1 MEEKRVP
8 YEKVARMVVEEVNSI
23 DRLNS
28 MLELGMRVTS
38 EMSPSEVS
46 SFGIGCG
53 GNCDAWGIGCGN
65 NCLQGLD
72 PTEEMIRD
80 RYAIDVLGKK
90 GLKSEEMIAMQ
101 KDFGKFQ
108 EAVTA
113 VVTERL
119 SLNRMEERIKKYG
132 R

>member
-1 MEEKRVP
+1 MEGKREP

-28 MLELGMRVTS
+28 MLELGMRVTAQ
-38 EMSPSEVS
+38 MSGSEVGT
-46 SFGIGCG
+46 FGVGCG
-53 GNCDAWGIGCGN
+53 GGCDAWGVGCGSG
-65 NCLQGLD
+65 CLLGLD
-72 PTEEMIRD
+72 PTVIMIQD

-119 SLNRMEERIKKYG
+119 SLKRMEERIKKYG

>member
-1 MEEKRVP
+1 MEELEA
-8 YEKVARMVVEEVNSI
+8 YEKVARMVVEEVNSV

-28 MLELGMRVTS
+28 MLELGMRLTAN
-38 EMSPSEVS
+38 MSRDEVA
-46 SFGIGCG
+46 SFGFGCG

-65 NCLQGLD
+65 NCLTGLG
-72 PTEEMIRD
+72 PTDIMIED
-80 RYAIDVLGKK
+80 RYAIDVFGKK
-90 GLKSEEMIAMQ
+90 DLKTEEMIAMR

-119 SLNRMEERIKKYG
+119 SLQRMEERIKKYG

>member
-1 MEEKRVP
+1 MEGKRVP

-23 DRLNS
+23 GRLNS
-28 MLELGMRVTS
+28 MLELGMRVNAQ
-38 EMSPSEVS
+38 MSGHEVET
-46 SFGIGCG
+46 FGIGCG

-72 PTEEMIRD
+72 LTEEMIRD

-90 GLKSEEMIAMQ
+90 GLKPEEMIAMQ

-119 SLNRMEERIKKYG
+119 SLNRMEERIKRYG

>member
-1 MEEKRVP
+1 MEEESAT
-8 YEKVARMVVEEVNSI
+8 YEKIARMVIEEVNSI

-28 MLELGMRVTS
+28 MLELGMRLTT
-38 EMSPSEVS
+38 EMSDDAVA
-46 SFGIGCG
+46 SFGFGCG
-53 GNCDAWGIGCGN
+53 DNCDAWGFWCGN

-72 PTEEMIRD
+72 PTEGMIRD

-90 GLKSEEMIAMQ
+90 GIKSEEMIAIQ

-119 SLNRMEERIKKYG
+119 SLKFMEERIKKYG